1 MSTRNLDFL
10 LAPRSIAV
18 IGASDRPHSVGGT
31 VWNNLSGSFK
41 GQLLA
46 VNPHLA

>member
-1 MSTRNLDFL
+1 MSTRHLDAL
-10 LAPRSIAV
+10 LSPRSVAV

-41 GQLLA
+41 GELHA
-46 VNPHLA
+46 VNPHLP